1 MFPDLDRVFLF
12 CAVQHFKPEKIYEIG
27 SGESTEVVRAALKA
41 SDRDAK
47 HLAIEPYRSADVPAG
62 VKILTQE
69 IQVIKL
75 DAFDDLSANDILFID
90 SSHVTMP
97 YGDTLTEF
105 LTILPTLQRGVLVHI
120 HDIFLPYDYMP
131 GWARKNYVYT
141 EQWLVA
147 LMLYGASEEWEVV
160 WASRLMMTEYFGELL
175 RMKTY
180 PLRKGQTR
188 PNGGSLWIRKLGRAI
203 RT

>member
-1 MFPDLDRVFLF
+1 MLN
-12 CAVQHFKPEKIYEIG
+12 
-27 SGESTEVVRAALKA
+27 
-41 SDRDAK
+41 
-47 HLAIEPYRSADVPAG
+47 AIEPYRSADVPAG

-120 HDIFLPYDYMP
+120 HDIFLSYDYMP
-131 GWARKNYVYT
+131 GWARKNCVYT
-141 EQWLVA
+141 IHSAVA
-147 LMLYGASEEWEVV
+147 
-160 WASRLMMTEYFGELL
+160 
-175 RMKTY
+175 
-180 PLRKGQTR
+180 
-188 PNGGSLWIRKLGRAI
+188 NCIDAI
-203 RT
+203 RS